1 MSKDQLIAH
10 LKQLSHPL
18 GDANT
23 YLILGGMNM
32 YQNNS
37 TNISNSSGISGN
49 QFAAGS
55 KDFQGV
61 INNISPEL
69 AEDLERIT
77 SALVKQLQETPVTG
91 VETEQVVDA
100 VKQVEAQV
108 KQKTINK
115 ISITGLVAGINMVI
129 QNAGNVSTKVI
140 SLYNEWST
148 FIHKIIA

>member
-1 MSKDQLIAH
+1 MSTDQLIAH

-18 GDANT
+18 GEANN
-23 YLILGGMNM
+23 YFILGGMNM
-32 YQNNS
+32 CQNNS
-37 TNISNSSGISGN
+37 TSINNSSGISGN

-69 AEDLERIT
+69 SDELERIT
-77 SALVKQLQETPVTG
+77 HSLVKQLQETPVNG
-91 VETEQVVDA
+91 VETEQVIDA

-129 QNAGNVSTKVI
+129 QNADNISTKVM
-140 SLYNEWST
+140 SLYDEWST
-148 FIHKIIA
+148 FVHKIIA